1 MSDLK
6 EFWEEQ
12 HKINDKYCLDKNV
25 WNINYTIIETLKER
39 QGLFFWERG
48 GKEFVLFQSKYQS
61 KDNFLDDCIKIAKHY
76 IIDFPNW
83 LNYSEHFCQAQDF
96 LDCLAC
102 LGQSKIKELEKLKK
116 KGVKNE

>member
-48 GKEFVLFQSKYQS
+48 GKEWAWMWDYDL
-61 KDNFLDDCIKIAKHY
+61 NDCILQAEQSFRKEDIK
-76 IIDFPNW
+76 
-83 LNYSEHFCQAQDF
+83 AQDF
-96 LDCLAC
+96 LNCLAC
-102 LGQSKIKELEKLKK
+102 WGFAKLKEEK
-116 KGVKNE
+116 TKLFKDPKQQQLE